1 MQDKQDNENTEKS
14 RNYIKY
20 AVIVLICLVVIL
32 VFLIASGTAGFFVA
46 KARVKLDQTLNHV
59 ERDYNSKL
67 SAVDLSGIKVKSD
80 NDIVNIL
87 LLGNDRRD
95 EKYYSNSRGLTD
107 VIMVATMD
115 RKHGVL
121 KLSSIMRD
129 LRVYIPEAGGYG
141 KINAAANYEGGV
153 KSLYKTLAQNF
164 NIKLDGYVQ
173 VDFDAFKAVVD
184 GLGGVEVELTDTE
197 MRYLS
202 ITNYIKKKKYRKG
215 LKTGKQV
222 FNGEQALGYCRI
234 RKGKDMIG
242 EPVVTVNGLID
253 DYGRTWRQR
262 TVIKGVFNKIKKFSM
277 SKWVDLANEVLGE
290 YVKTDL
296 TNDDIFDYMKDAI
309 WMGTLEISQLQIP
322 LNGYFRSS
330 YDGEFSC
337 GDSLV
342 LTNGTTSDRSQSS
355 NAEALSKFIFEYD
368 GKEPFTYGTYTS
380 DPTGASE
387 E

>member
-1 MQDKQDNENTEKS
+1 MWKKIMVTLL
-14 RNYIKY
+14 
-20 AVIVLICLVVIL
+20 LIL
-32 VFLIASGTAGFFVA
+32 SGCAGYFIA
-46 KARVKLDQTLNHV
+46 KAQVTFNNTLNHV
-59 ERDYNSKL
+59 NRDYDTALKN
-67 SAVDLSGIKVKSD
+67 VDLKGIKVNSD
-80 NDIVNIL
+80 EDVINIL
-87 LLGNDRRD
+87 IVGNDYREENGYD
-95 EKYYSNSRGLTD
+95 AAGLTD
-107 VIMVATMD
+107 TMIIATMD
-115 RKHGVL
+115 KKHKTF
-121 KLSSIMRD
+121 KLTSLMRD
-129 LRVYIPEAGGYG
+129 MVVDIPDHGQNKLNSANSFGG
-141 KINAAANYEGGV
+141 IQL
-153 KSLYKTLAQNF
+153 LYLTIAQNF
-164 NIKLDGYVQ
+164 NIELDGYVE
-173 VDFDAFKAVVD
+173 VGFDAFEKIVNAV
-184 GLGGVEVELTDTE
+184 GGVEVELTE
-197 MRYLS
+197 SEASYLNT
-202 ITNYIKKKKYRKG
+202 TNYISKKRFRNVKV
-215 LKTGKQV
+215 GKQKL
-222 FNGEQALGYCRI
+222 NGNQALGYCRI
-234 RKGKDMIG
+234 RKGGVKT
-242 EPVVTVNGLID
+242 VTGLMD

-290 YVKTDL
+290 SVKTDL